1 MSIDLLLTVDVRKY
15 PLEEMMKLPNNKM
28 LLPVVVDQ
36 DRNNLLEIVQ
46 QKASMGYLNGY
57 NDPDYI
63 ESLQTMTLPF
73 LNNGKY
79 RGFLTDGDSMPPFT
93 DGSCI
98 IGEYVESLSDLKP
111 GKGYIFVTA
120 EGITYKTF
128 KNKDDT
134 SITVAADNFFYNPYD
149 IALEDIREL

>member
-1 MSIDLLLTVDVRKY
+1 
-15 PLEEMMKLPNNKM
+15 
-28 LLPVVVDQ
+28 
-36 DRNNLLEIVQ
+36 
-46 QKASMGYLNGY
+46 MGYLNGY

-63 ESLQTMTLPF
+63 ESLKTMTLPF

-79 RGFLTDGDSMPPFT
+79 RVFLADGDSMPPFT
-93 DGSCI
+93 DGYCI
-98 IGEYVESLSDLKP
+98 IGEYGESLSDLKP

-149 IALEDIREL
+149 IALEDIREIWKYVKGILPDNYKPTLENYQLQEMILELKNDIKVINDKI